1 MRHQGLVSSLDAR
14 LFRESGFRVSGL
26 RCVDCFAL
34 PRHIYILIY
43 IYLQTVYVYIYIHT
57 GVHRIQALAGSD
69 FGLGYGV

>member
-43 IYLQTVYVYIYIHT
+43 IYIYKLCMYVYIYIYT
-57 GVHRIQALAGSD
+57 YIQACIEFRL
-69 FGLGYGV
+69 

>member
-43 IYLQTVYVYIYIHT
+43 IYIYIYLQTVYVYIYIHT
-57 GVHRIQALAGSD
+57 YRRA
-69 FGLGYGV
+69 